1 MFPYPVL
8 TYAPVISS
16 WEIRRTPR
24 HEKCR
29 IQLPK
34 KQPKKCRTW
43 RSFQHFLILR
53 PPPRQTI
60 SGAFHYIINSVQ
72 KSRDFTIIFLAIFA
86 TIRSILSIVCHRK
99 AMQRPICSWGI
110 DIINGENLICTQ
122 IFTQIDSILPY
133 IPHST
138 PERTTK
144 GRRISTFFYY
154 FFFLLFLPA
163 ALWKTACGSAFCE
176 TNRKQTVSI
185 RPHQTPVFFLY
196 HLFLIRAP
204 CLFLPSPPFSGVY
217 TSFMSPHR
225 QPRPRPVSVS
235 APSSASVPSP
245 STAFSAVSVVFCC
258 LPPPL
263 TPHGH
268 PPAYGKI

>member
-110 DIINGENLICTQ
+110 DIITGENLICTQ

-144 GRRISTFFYY
+144 GR
-154 FFFLLFLPA
+154 LF
-163 ALWKTACGSAFCE
+163 S
-176 TNRKQTVSI
+176 
-185 RPHQTPVFFLY
+185 VF
-196 HLFLIRAP
+196 
-204 CLFLPSPPFSGVY
+204 
-217 TSFMSPHR
+217 
-225 QPRPRPVSVS
+225 
-235 APSSASVPSP
+235 
-245 STAFSAVSVVFCC
+245 
-258 LPPPL
+258 
-263 TPHGH
+263 
-268 PPAYGKI
+268 